1 MLSAGSAAI
10 EARDPKTQAIMM
22 LRGKTL
28 SVLKSTDD
36 KVYSN
41 AVYKDLIAAIGA
53 GIGKT
58 FDVNKMNYNKIVIT
72 SDAKQYWLCN
82 TLPSYQRG
90 NKVSLCLGF
99 LLLTVKAKSSNTHAN
114 TVGNSF

>member
-82 TLPSYQRG
+82 TLPFYQRG
-90 NKVSLCLGF
+90 
-99 LLLTVKAKSSNTHAN
+99 
-114 TVGNSF
+114 

>member
-36 KVYSN
+36 
-41 AVYKDLIAAIGA
+41 
-53 GIGKT
+53 
-58 FDVNKMNYNKIVIT
+58 
-72 SDAKQYWLCN
+72 
-82 TLPSYQRG
+82 
-90 NKVSLCLGF
+90 
-99 LLLTVKAKSSNTHAN
+99 
-114 TVGNSF
+114 